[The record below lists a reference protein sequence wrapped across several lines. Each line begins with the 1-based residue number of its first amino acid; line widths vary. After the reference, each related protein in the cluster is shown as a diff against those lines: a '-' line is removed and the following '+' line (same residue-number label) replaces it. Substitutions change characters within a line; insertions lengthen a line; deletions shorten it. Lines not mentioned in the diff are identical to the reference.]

1 MKVMKFG
8 GSSLAS
14 AERFASVAH
23 LIVAERDRLQGPPY
37 VVLSAPAGVTNEL
50 CQMVTALNEGAVDG
64 TDSATN
70 TNAGINTLHSFQ
82 QRTSQLLNDSK
93 PLLSDAVWMV
103 AENQLKSLLND
114 LSDKVKGCQ
123 LLGSCPAPV
132 ATALSVA
139 GEQFS
144 VLLMQAHLSQLGCE
158 SAKLNPADFILVGD
172 QDLVDVSESSVRFD
186 ALSLAPMV
194 HLMPG
199 FYGEDQQGQ
208 LHTLGRNGSDY
219 SAAVLAVCTH
229 AESCEIWTDV
239 NGIYH
244 ADPRIV
250 EGAQLIEHLSFREAI
265 DLSYFGAKVLHPNTV
280 LPLAQ
285 QNICCVIKNSQ
296 NPEAK
301 GSMISNNRTSKKTV
315 KAISNL
321 SDVSMINVSGAGM
334 KGMVGMAARVF
345 DVISQAQISVV
356 LISQTSSEY
365 GISLCVSGAQAEQA
379 VDVLNRC
386 FELEIGLQLIKPI
399 QCQNHLSVISVVGD
413 SMYQH
418 KGTAS
423 RFFAALAHAGV
434 NVIAI
439 AQDASEHSISAV
451 VRSERI
457 EDAVIVCDHYLFSKQ
472 ARVDA
477 FLIGCGTVG
486 QALIGQI
493 KKQQAWLK
501 KKQIDL
507 RVVGIANSKKQ
518 LLSEQ
523 GLDLSQW
530 QQQLDSAPASLNAQA
545 LADWAQDQHL
555 INPVVIDCTS
565 SESVSQDYET
575 YLAGGLHVVTANKK
589 ANTDSMS
596 RYVALHQLAA
606 EKQKQFL
613 YETNVGAGLPVINNL
628 QNLRRAGDELLQ
640 FEGILS
646 GALSYIFGAIHQ
658 GMSLSEATAKAKS
671 LGYTEPNPAE
681 DLSGLDVAR
690 KVLLMAREAGL
701 SLELSDVVLDA
712 VVPDDLAQISEADA
726 FMQALPS
733 YDDAFS
739 EKVKQAEANNQVL
752 RYVASITDGQC
763 RVAIQAVD
771 SDHPLY
777 DIQAG
782 ENALAMLTEYY
793 QPKPFVIRGYGAG
806 AEVTAAGLF
815 GDLMRI
821 DTLSREY

>member
-1 MKVMKFG
+1 MKIMKFG

-14 AERFASVAH
+14 AEQFAAVAQ
-23 LIVAERDRLQGPPY
+23 LIVAEQDRLQGAPY
-37 VVLSAPAGVTNEL
+37 VVLSAPAGVTNDL
-50 CQMVTALNEGAVDG
+50 CQMVTALNEGANGG
-64 TDSATN
+64 TDSGADSDE
-70 TNAGINTLHSFQ
+70 NTLHNFH
-82 QRTSQLLNDSK
+82 QRTNQLLTDSK
-93 PLLSDAVWMV
+93 PLLSSDLWQESQRQLSAMV
-103 AENQLKSLLND
+103 AA

-123 LLGSCPAPV
+123 LLGTCPAPV

-158 SAKLNPADFILVGD
+158 SAKLNPAEFILVGD
-172 QDLVDVSESSVRFD
+172 QELVDVTESSKRFD
-186 ALSLAPMV
+186 ALDLSPV
-194 HLMPG
+194 VQLMPG
-199 FYGEDQQGQ
+199 FYGVAQGGD

-219 SAAVLAVCTH
+219 SAAVLAVCAG
-229 AESCEIWTDV
+229 AEACEIWTDV
-239 NGIYH
+239 DGIYH

-250 EGAQLIEHLSFREAI
+250 EGAQLIDQLSFREAI

-285 QNICCVIKNSQ
+285 KNICCVIKNSQ
-296 NPEAK
+296 NPSAK
-301 GSMISNNRTSKKTV
+301 GTLISNNRTSQKTV

-345 DVISQAQISVV
+345 EAISQAQISVV

-365 GISLCVSGAQAEQA
+365 GISLCVSGAQSDEA
-379 VDVLNRC
+379 VAVLNRC
-386 FELEIGLQLIKPI
+386 FELEISLQLIKPI

-413 SMYQH
+413 SMYHH

-434 NVIAI
+434 NIIAI

-477 FLIGCGTVG
+477 FLIGCGNVG

-501 KKQIDL
+501 KQRIDL
-507 RVVGIANSKKQ
+507 RVVGIANSSKQ
-518 LLSEQ
+518 LLSPQ
-523 GLDLSQW
+523 GIDLSQW
-530 QQQLDSAPASLNAQA
+530 QQQLAAAPASLGAQA

-589 ANTDSMS
+589 ANTDAMS
-596 RYVALHQLAA
+596 RYHGLHQLAA

-646 GALSYIFGAIHQ
+646 GSLSYIFGAIHQ
-658 GMSLSEATAKAKS
+658 GMSLSEATAKAKAK
-671 LGYTEPNPAE
+671 GYTEPNPAE

-690 KVLLMAREAGL
+690 KVLVIAREAGL
-701 SLELSDVVLDA
+701 SMELSDIELEA
-712 VVPDDLAQISEADA
+712 VVPDDLAQINDADV
-726 FMQALPS
+726 FMEDLPS
-733 YDDAFS
+733 YDEAFAQ
-739 EKVKQAEANNQVL
+739 KVKQAEANKQVL
-752 RYVASITDGQC
+752 RYVANISEGRC
-763 RVAIQAVD
+763 RVGIQAVD
-771 SDHPLY
+771 SNHPLY

-782 ENALAMLTEYY
+782 ENALAMLTDYY

-806 AEVTAAGLF
+806 SEVTAAGLF

>member
-14 AERFASVAH
+14 AEQFAAVGE
-23 LIVAERDRLQGPPY
+23 LIIAEKNRMQGAPF
-37 VVLSAPAGVTNEL
+37 VVLSAPAGVTNDL
-50 CQMVTALNEGAVDG
+50 CQMVRSLANQTKGLTTGKENKL
-64 TDSATN
+64 SA
-70 TNAGINTLHSFQ
+70 FQ
-82 QRTSQLLNDSK
+82 QRSSQLLTDSK
-93 PLLSDAVWMV
+93 NVLSEVLWQKAKNQLDALFSELSDM
-103 AENQLKSLLND
+103 
-114 LSDKVKGCQ
+114 VKGCE
-123 LLGSCPAPV
+123 LLGVCPAPV

-144 VLLMQAHLSQLGCE
+144 VLLMQAYLSQLNCE
-158 SAKLNPADFILVGD
+158 AIKLNPADFIVVGD
-172 QDLVDVSESSVRFD
+172 QNLVDVSASHKRFG
-186 ALSLAPMV
+186 SLGLLPEV
-194 HLMPG
+194 QLMPG
-199 FYGEDQQGQ
+199 FYGVNQQGD

-219 SAAVLAVCTH
+219 SAAVLAVC
-229 AESCEIWTDV
+229 AGVEACEIWTDV
-239 NGIYH
+239 DGIYH

-250 EGAQLIEHLSFREAI
+250 EEPQLIAQLSFREAI
-265 DLSYFGAKVLHPNTV
+265 DLSYFGAKVLHPNTI

-285 QNICCVIKNSQ
+285 KNICCVIKNSQ
-296 NPEAK
+296 NPSAN
-301 GSMISNNRTSKKTV
+301 GTLISSKHSSKKTV

-321 SDVSMINVSGAGM
+321 SDVAMINVSGVGM
-334 KGMVGMAARVF
+334 KGIVGMAARVF
-345 DVISQAQISVV
+345 EAIGRSQISVI

-365 GISLCVSGAQAEQA
+365 GISFCVSGAQSDEA
-379 VDVLNRC
+379 VAVLNRC
-386 FELEIGLQLIKPI
+386 FELEIDLQLIKPI
-399 QCQNHLSVISVVGD
+399 QCQKHLSVISIVGD
-413 SMYQH
+413 SMYNH

-451 VRSERI
+451 VRSARI

-477 FLIGCGTVG
+477 FLIGCGNVG

-501 KKQIDL
+501 KQRIDL
-507 RVVGIANSKKQ
+507 RVVGIANSSRQ
-518 LLSEQ
+518 VLSAQ
-523 GLDLSQW
+523 GLELKHWKQYLDMAPARLPA
-530 QQQLDSAPASLNAQA
+530 QQLVNWVGDN
-545 LADWAQDQHL
+545 HL

-565 SESVSQDYET
+565 SESVSRDYET

-589 ANTDSMS
+589 ANTDAMS
-596 RYVALHQLAA
+596 RYHGLHQLAA
-606 EKQKQFL
+606 ERQKQFL

-646 GALSYIFGAIHQ
+646 GSLSYIFGAIHQ
-658 GMSLSEATAKAKS
+658 GMSLSEATLKAKE
-671 LGYTEPNPAE
+671 LGFTEPNPAE

-690 KVLLMAREAGL
+690 KVLVMARESGL
-701 SLELSDVVLDA
+701 TMELSDIDLTA
-712 VVPDDLAQISEADA
+712 VVPDELASITDADA
-726 FMQALPS
+726 FMQALPA
-733 YDDAFS
+733 YDEVFAQ
-739 EKVKQAEANNQVL
+739 KVQQAETNKQVL
-752 RYVASITDGQC
+752 RYVANISDGNC
-763 RVAIQAVD
+763 RVGIQTVG
-771 SDHPLY
+771 SDHPLF

-821 DTLSREY
+821 DTLNREF